1 MCWRISG
8 MSKNF
13 RYENPDTVTG
23 SIANAGVKQ
32 APNLT
37 CTDRFKG
44 TLEATDVESHT
55 LFEALK
61 RKS

>member
-1 MCWRISG
+1 

-44 TLEATDVESHT
+44 TLEATNVESHT